1 MNRPPRPASRVAAR
15 IVRAAAAALLPIAAV
30 VRAAEPPARPPL
42 PASGQVAN
50 EGVARLPQGPTA
62 DAGRV
67 ATYRRFRELFDAG
80 KFAEALP
87 VAEKLVADT
96 EALHGADSR
105 ELVNPLANVAA
116 THFRLGNGDA
126 AEAAFLRSVR
136 LIEGKLPGA
145 DRMLIRPLHG
155 LGESYLARRQYGEAA
170 VVLKRAVDL
179 SRNLDGLFNVEQ
191 LEYLDPLIEAYI
203 GEDRLQD
210 AEKESQYAF
219 RIAETGYGRND
230 LRMLDPLDRYARW
243 YEFVGRYTTARGL
256 HARALQLAEGYKR
269 RGSVESVPAL
279 RGLART
285 YYLEFIYGPEE
296 TEEAAAPVARPGD
309 LFTPSGSIPTP
320 EAGRLNPEGERA
332 LRLALEALGKAQPV
346 DRAARGQTLVELGD
360 WYLIGTQ
367 PAKALDAYRQGWAD
381 LVVVGPEALKPLTA
395 PRRLAYRP
403 PPSSILRARP
413 ADPEQYDEKSVE
425 LKFNVGADGKVA
437 DVVTVQT
444 DAPASIERGAVFALR
459 KARYAPR
466 LENGE
471 PVSTEG
477 VTHRERV
484 LVRRGTTYGRPPPPG
499 DAKPQ

>member
-1 MNRPPRPASRVAAR
+1 M
-15 IVRAAAAALLPIAAV
+15 LPIAAV
-30 VRAAEPPARPPL
+30 VGAAEPPARPPV
-42 PASGQVAN
+42 PASGQIVN
-50 EGVARLPQGPTA
+50 PDVARLPEGPTA

-80 KFAEALP
+80 NFTEALP

-96 EALHGADSR
+96 EALHGAASR
-105 ELVNPLANVAA
+105 ELVNPLSNVGA
-116 THFRLGNGDA
+116 THFRLGNRDA
-126 AEAAFLRSVR
+126 AEATFLRAVR

-155 LGESYLARRQYGEAA
+155 LGEAYLARQQYSEAA

-191 LEYLDPLIEAYI
+191 LEYLDALIEAYI
-203 GEDRLQD
+203 GEDRLPD
-210 AEKESQYAF
+210 AEKESQYAY
-219 RIAETGYGRND
+219 RIAETNYGRND
-230 LRMLDPLDRYARW
+230 ARMLDPLDRYARW
-243 YEFVGRYTTARGL
+243 YEFIGRYTTARGL
-256 HARALQLAEGYKR
+256 HARALQLAEGYKG

-296 TEEAAAPVARPGD
+296 TEEAAAPVPRPGD

-332 LRLALEALGKAQPV
+332 LRLALDALGKTQPV
-346 DRAARGQTLVELGD
+346 DRAARGQTLVDLGD
-360 WYLIGTQ
+360 WYLIGSQ
-367 PAKALDAYRQGWAD
+367 PAKALEAYRQGWAD
-381 LVVVGPEALKPLTA
+381 LVVIGPDALKPLTA

-403 PPSSILRARP
+403 PSSSILRARP
-413 ADPEQYDEKSVE
+413 SDPEQYDEKTVE
-425 LKFNVGADGKVA
+425 LKFNVGVDGKVA

-444 DAPASIERGAVFALR
+444 DAPQSIERGTIFALR

-471 PVSTEG
+471 PVATEG

-484 LVRRGTTYGRPPPPG
+484 LVRRASSP
-499 DAKPQ
+499 AKSPAAGAEKTG